1 MTCVT
6 VSVTPNELRLPN
18 HKYRTVMATPTAS
31 ADTVDVALASATSSE
46 PDDGLGDGDTASD
59 IVIIDD
65 LTVHLRAERSGTG
78 TERTYTLTF
87 RATNSCGR
95 QQRRRPPPSCRCRM
109 RGTEPPLLP
118 CCADATG
125 EYSPVETTAPNA
137 RVPAVCDTP
146 RVAVAQ
152 DTVNQSPGDD
162 RQRTRR
168 RRLADAIIG
177 HPATRRLALAHA
189 VDDFSDSM
197 INLSL
202 LGSLFFSVS
211 LEASQGRILTYLL
224 LTAAPLAIAAPAIGP
239 LLDRWRAGYRSTILG
254 SQAVRAVLSVAVAGS
269 LQSLAF
275 YPLVFGIL
283 LSRKAYALAKTAIV
297 ADLVPDRNDLV
308 TASGHLARTGTV
320 AGGIGTAIAGLLILL
335 IGVEWLPVVGAGSYL
350 VAAVVSSTLP
360 VHRVEGRPA
369 AVIVRAETP
378 LDVKLATLAVALIR
392 AAAGA
397 LTFLLAFAIK
407 RGGGDEWIYASALVV
422 AGGGSFVGT
431 MVAPRLHRALASDRI
446 VALTLLGPA
455 VVTAFGVLTVGNFSI
470 IAIAFAIGLG
480 SSISSRAMDG
490 FYGRVPLLVRGRAIS
505 FSELV
510 DGAVDQGARGG
521 GMAAEAIEAAHAGG
535 DAPVL
540 EDGGAAGGLTDDDAG
555 EGVGRVE
562 EGLDA
567 AGAAGLFIGAEE
579 HGRIAPG
586 ALGGD
591 EEAGRGTFD
600 VGRAEADGP
609 VALDTELQRV
619 HRPARVGRD
628 SVDVHVEEE
637 RGCAPHGEEAEAAV
651 AQIAERAGKG

>member
-1 MTCVT
+1 
-6 VSVTPNELRLPN
+6 
-18 HKYRTVMATPTAS
+18 
-31 ADTVDVALASATSSE
+31 
-46 PDDGLGDGDTASD
+46 
-59 IVIIDD
+59 
-65 LTVHLRAERSGTG
+65 
-78 TERTYTLTF
+78 
-87 RATNSCGR
+87 
-95 QQRRRPPPSCRCRM
+95 M

-510 DGAVDQGARGG
+510 FQLANVTGAACAVLASPSQRLGFAVVALMLIVGGAVYSSRVRLSLRLEAGSLLLGRPRVDESAHLSKTLLDEAVHHAEQGNHQLAIAIADAAVRVAADAGLLG
-521 GMAAEAIEAAHAGG
+521 PTPATSDSWDALRPSIDDVVLRDAEAS
-535 DAPVL
+535 
-540 EDGGAAGGLTDDDAG
+540 
-555 EGVGRVE
+555 
-562 EGLDA
+562 
-567 AGAAGLFIGAEE
+567 AGL
-579 HGRIAPG
+579 
-586 ALGGD
+586 
-591 EEAGRGTFD
+591 
-600 VGRAEADGP
+600 
-609 VALDTELQRV
+609 
-619 HRPARVGRD
+619 
-628 SVDVHVEEE
+628 
-637 RGCAPHGEEAEAAV
+637 AV
-651 AQIAERAGKG
+651 AVIATARAVVQDHVPPSAT